1 MTSRQLSFTASSVYE
16 RPEPEDGFRVLV
28 SRYWPRGIAKDRQ
41 DLWLPGLGPSRELIR
56 EYKAGHLDW
65 EAFRVR
71 FMEEFAADDKGRYL
85 DELLEKATE
94 SGTGKVIL
102 MCVCKDIT
110 HCHSTIIREML
121 SRA

>member
-1 MTSRQLSFTASSVYE
+1 MTTRQLSFTNCSVYE

-28 SRYWPRGIAKDRQ
+28 SRYWPRGITKDRQ

-56 EYKAGHLDW
+56 EFKAGHLDW
-65 EAFRVR
+65 DKFRER
-71 FMEEFAADDKGRYL
+71 YMEEFARDDKARYL

-94 SGTGKVIL
+94 SGKSKIIL

-110 HCHSTIIREML
+110 HCHSTIVRGML
-121 SRA
+121 TR